1 MLVYPGMKTG
11 TMARIG
17 KKCREFQEGGIISHA
32 RMRAVDV
39 NAGALGVSSLQ
50 LMESAGCALADLVR
64 SLGRDRI
71 LILCGKGNNGGDGM
85 VAARHLQD
93 LDVTCIYLEG
103 DGMSPECKH
112 QFATLSSC
120 AVELAGVRCRDDI
133 RSVGKHFSH
142 ATCIV
147 DALLGT
153 GGCGTPREPIRTLV
167 QKAGSSG
174 AVLVSADVPTPG
186 LVPDHILAFHRPKV
200 EGSLVADI
208 GIPLE
213 AEITTGPGDLTI
225 LQKRDPGAHKGAGGE
240 VLVVGGGPY
249 QGAPYLAGLGALRA
263 GADIVKI
270 ASPVFEPIP
279 DLIYE
284 RLEGD
289 RITTHHLDTLQDLAE
304 AADVVVMGNGLG
316 DRSHDVMV
324 SLASQCEKA
333 VVDADAL
340 RKPLPHAS
348 DTIYTPHA
356 GEFARITGI
365 KPPDDLYSRAKK
377 VKSAARHGTMLLKGS
392 VDVISDGERVR
403 FNRTGSTIMTVGGT
417 GDVLAG
423 IAGALFCRLPAFESA
438 CLAAYVNGR
447 AGMAVEK
454 EFGGGM
460 LPTDLTD
467 RIPLELFQNGVET

>member
-1 MLVYPGMKTG
+1 
-11 TMARIG
+11 
-17 KKCREFQEGGIISHA
+17 
-32 RMRAVDV
+32 
-39 NAGALGVSSLQ
+39 
-50 LMESAGCALADLVR
+50 
-64 SLGRDRI
+64 
-71 LILCGKGNNGGDGM
+71 
-85 VAARHLQD
+85 
-93 LDVTCIYLEG
+93 
-103 DGMSPECKH
+103 
-112 QFATLSSC
+112 
-120 AVELAGVRCRDDI
+120 
-133 RSVGKHFSH
+133 
-142 ATCIV
+142 
-147 DALLGT
+147 
-153 GGCGTPREPIRTLV
+153 
-167 QKAGSSG
+167 
-174 AVLVSADVPTPG
+174 
-186 LVPDHILAFHRPKV
+186 
-200 EGSLVADI
+200 
-208 GIPLE
+208 
-213 AEITTGPGDLTI
+213 
-225 LQKRDPGAHKGAGGE
+225 
-240 VLVVGGGPY
+240 
-249 QGAPYLAGLGALRA
+249 
-263 GADIVKI
+263 
-270 ASPVFEPIP
+270 
-279 DLIYE
+279 IYE